1 MCHLAPKFRG
11 RPGKIGELEILHE
24 VDPQQLGGPPGDIGV
39 TGKIGVNLE
48 GEGHHPHHRPVAV
61 EAGLGVKGIVGQDG
75 AVIRHKNFF
84 KEPHQHQAQ
93 AVLDMGIPE
102 TGPFFQLR
110 DKIPAPFDGPR
121 HHLGKKGVEGGKG
134 EQIRT
139 RRALAPINI
148 DDVTQRLEGIKGDA
162 HGQNDVQHAPVGVEA
177 HRSQERLE

>member
-1 MCHLAPKFRG
+1 
-11 RPGKIGELEILHE
+11 
-24 VDPQQLGGPPGDIGV
+24 
-39 TGKIGVNLE
+39 
-48 GEGHHPHHRPVAV
+48 
-61 EAGLGVKGIVGQDG
+61 
-75 AVIRHKNFF
+75 
-84 KEPHQHQAQ
+84 
-93 AVLDMGIPE
+93 MGIPE

-148 DDVTQRLEGIKGDA
+148 DDVTQRLEGVKGDA
-162 HGQNDVQHAPVGVEA
+162 HGQNDGQQAPVGVKA